1 MISEKISGLLVEA
14 GTQQAKD
21 DSEAREKVTQ
31 GFTGASQLGW
41 VQDCPRRLCL
51 MRMCPD
57 KAKDFDE
64 KTKARFQEGKK
75 HESLIRADLE
85 GAGIKLV
92 HPGRLT
98 WPALELTGELDDLV
112 EVGGKQYPIDYKT
125 CSSAMFSK
133 VQRAQSK
140 DDLLRSPFIWI
151 RHYPAQ
157 LQAYML
163 MTQKMPS
170 VLFFK
175 DKESGQ
181 RHLMDVE
188 LDPAYASSLL
198 DGLRYVNE
206 CVKKEDPPKAEMK
219 EACEACG
226 FYDFDFPDVER
237 GAAAGQLEVIAEETW
252 LMKLKEYQMM
262 LDQGVAKAVKDF
274 EKLDKEIKEEFR
286 GRRVLVGAHLIE
298 SKVYFTTFFDI
309 PADEKM
315 KYQKQREQFR
325 TSIKLV
331 AGAL

>member
-1 MISEKISGLLVEA
+1 MISEKITTLLKDAEA
-14 GTQQAKD
+14 HQAEE
-21 DSEAREKVTQ
+21 DSEARAKAVK

-57 KAKDFDE
+57 KATDFDE
-64 KTKARFQEGKK
+64 KMKTRMREGKK
-75 HESLIRADLE
+75 QETIIRADLT
-85 GAGIKLV
+85 GAGIKLASV
-92 HPGRLT
+92 GRLT
-98 WPALELTGELDDLV
+98 WPKYELTGELDDLV
-112 EVGGKQYPIDYKT
+112 ELNGSQYPIDYKT

-163 MTQKMPS
+163 MTRKMPS
-170 VLFFK
+170 ILFFK
-175 DKESGQ
+175 DKENGQ

-188 LDPAYASSLL
+188 LDGPYASSLL
-198 DGLRYVNE
+198 DGLQYVNE
-206 CVKKEDPPKAEMK
+206 CIRKEDPPVAEKK
-219 EACEACG
+219 EACDACG
-226 FYDFDFPDVER
+226 FADYDFPDREKDA
-237 GAAAGQLEVIAEETW
+237 GGQLEVVTDETW
-252 LMKLKEYQMM
+252 LLKLKEYQIL
-262 LDQGVAKAVKDF
+262 LDQGIAKAAKEFD
-274 EKLDKEIKEEFR
+274 KLDKEIKDEFR
-286 GRRVLVGAHLIE
+286 GRRALVGGHLIE
-298 SKVYFTTFFDI
+298 SKPYFTTFFDI